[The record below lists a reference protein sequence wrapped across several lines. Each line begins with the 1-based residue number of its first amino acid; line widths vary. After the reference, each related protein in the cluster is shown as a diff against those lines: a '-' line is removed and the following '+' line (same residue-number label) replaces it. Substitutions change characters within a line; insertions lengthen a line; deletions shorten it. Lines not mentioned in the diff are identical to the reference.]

1 MKSLPGDEACC
12 LVGGRQETIKVMAV
26 TVVGMKMI
34 KQGDT
39 TEYWRVV
46 RENFHLYNGTT
57 IKMRIEW
64 KDQCERTI
72 TLVSLLTSLFHL
84 FTKSLHKAQ
93 QRASH
98 HGLPSG

>member
-1 MKSLPGDEACC
+1 M
-12 LVGGRQETIKVMAV
+12 VV

-39 TEYWRVV
+39 TEHWRVV
-46 RENFHLYNGTT
+46 KENFHLHNGTM
-57 IKMRIEW
+57 IKMRTEW
-64 KDQCERTI
+64 KDQCERNI

-84 FTKSLHKAQ
+84 FSKSLHKAQ
-93 QRASH
+93 QRASQ